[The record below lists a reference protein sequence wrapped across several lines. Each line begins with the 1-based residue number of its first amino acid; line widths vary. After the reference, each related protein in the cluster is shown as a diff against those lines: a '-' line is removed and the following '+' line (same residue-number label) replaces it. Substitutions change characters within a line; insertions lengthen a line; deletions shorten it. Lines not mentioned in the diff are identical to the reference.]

1 MMAGPGGREGFPCA
15 PAEAKTDT
23 KEKCEMKFLCATAL
37 AALLIS
43 PLGLAQDQ
51 AANNMEIVREKVR
64 ADKKLLVAANMELTE
79 SEAAAFWPVY
89 EAYQKEIADL
99 NQRTLK
105 VIESYADTYNQ
116 GTVSDDAAKK
126 LLDEALAI
134 DSAEVDL
141 RKSYVPKFSKVLPA
155 AKVARYYQIERKI
168 RAAIN
173 YELAGGI
180 PLVK

>member
-1 MMAGPGGREGFPCA
+1 
-15 PAEAKTDT
+15 
-23 KEKCEMKFLCATAL
+23 MKFLCATAM

-43 PLGLAQDQ
+43 PMALAQDQ
-51 AANNMEIVREKVR
+51 AADNMEIVREKVR

-105 VIESYADTYNQ
+105 VIENYADVYNQ
-116 GTVSDDAAKK
+116 GAVSDDAAKK

-141 RKSYVPKFSKVLPA
+141 RKSYVSKFSKVLPA

-173 YELAGGI
+173 YELASGI

>member
-1 MMAGPGGREGFPCA
+1 
-15 PAEAKTDT
+15 
-23 KEKCEMKFLCATAL
+23 MKALYAAVAATAL
-37 AALLIS
+37 LAG
-43 PLGLAQDQ
+43 PVVLAQEQTAD
-51 AANNMEIVREKVR
+51 NMEIVREKVR

-116 GTVSDDAAKK
+116 GPVSDNAAKK

-141 RKSYVPKFSKVLPA
+141 RKSYVSKFSKVLPA

-173 YELAGGI
+173 YELASGI

>member
-1 MMAGPGGREGFPCA
+1 MKALYAAIAATTLLAGPA
-15 PAEAKTDT
+15 V
-23 KEKCEMKFLCATAL
+23 L
-37 AALLIS
+37 AQES
-43 PLGLAQDQ
+43 QDQ

-105 VIESYADTYNQ
+105 VIESYADVYNQ
-116 GTVSDDAAKK
+116 GAVSDDAAKK

-141 RKSYVPKFSKVLPA
+141 RKSYVSKFSKVLPA

-173 YELAGGI
+173 YELASGI

>member
-1 MMAGPGGREGFPCA
+1 
-15 PAEAKTDT
+15 
-23 KEKCEMKFLCATAL
+23 
-37 AALLIS
+37 
-43 PLGLAQDQ
+43 
-51 AANNMEIVREKVR
+51 
-64 ADKKLLVAANMELTE
+64 
-79 SEAAAFWPVY
+79 VY

-105 VIESYADTYNQ
+105 VIESYADAYNQ

-173 YELAGGI
+173 YELASGI